1 MLWKK
6 KEFDKFAEEYD
17 KLHQKNIKLSGE
29 YPEFFHEY
37 KIKDLKIIA
46 KKEKLPENSQI
57 LDFGCGI
64 GNSIGIM
71 KTYFQTPQYMELIF
85 LRKALLLLK
94 SALGNLQSFN
104 LMMESPYLMLI
115 LNLILYLL
123 LVYFIIFRK

>member
-1 MLWKK
+1 ME

-71 KTYFQTPQYMELIF
+71 KTYFPNSTIYGADISE
-85 LRKALLLLK
+85 K
-94 SALGNLQSFN
+94 SITLAQKRFGQFAKLQSYDGIT
-104 LMMESPYLMLI
+104 LPYADSQFDI
-115 LNLILYLL
+115 IFAV
-123 LVYFIIFRK
+123 VYFIIFRK